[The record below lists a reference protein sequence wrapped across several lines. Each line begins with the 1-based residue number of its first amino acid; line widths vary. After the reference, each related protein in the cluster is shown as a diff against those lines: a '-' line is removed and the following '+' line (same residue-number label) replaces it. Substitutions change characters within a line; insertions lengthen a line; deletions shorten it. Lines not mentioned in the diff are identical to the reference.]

1 MWGQSQAQGQGREG
15 PTTTEREEVR
25 KPVKVWTPPS
35 AKTTETDSQD
45 NKPVSRTQ
53 RLWWWVVVVFKI
65 RLKLNDKP
73 KCPIFQRPRPTKT
86 WGAPPAPSCPVC
98 GRAVYPVDQVF
109 AADRSKFHKSCI
121 ECGVKGCQ

>member
-1 MWGQSQAQGQGREG
+1 MWGQSQAREG
-15 PTTTEREEVR
+15 ATTTEREEVR

-65 RLKLNDKP
+65 RLKLNNM
-73 KCPIFQRPRPTKT
+73 IENISETKT
-86 WGAPPAPSCPVC
+86 N
-98 GRAVYPVDQVF
+98 
-109 AADRSKFHKSCI
+109 
-121 ECGVKGCQ
+121 